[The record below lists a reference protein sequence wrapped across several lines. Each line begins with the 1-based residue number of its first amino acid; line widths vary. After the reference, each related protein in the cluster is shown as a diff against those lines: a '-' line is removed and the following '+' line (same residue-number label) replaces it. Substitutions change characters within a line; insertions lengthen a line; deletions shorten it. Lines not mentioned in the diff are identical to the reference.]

1 MSFLAKTTTK
11 NRNRENLRRAARLT
25 ARVALVVAL
34 VSTVLYGVLL
44 FNDLTTSA
52 RTFHLQTVTFRGLEH
67 ADEGRLQQLVQHVVS
82 TNVLTVRLSE
92 IRERVESEAWVRSAV
107 VRRRLPNQL
116 EVYVQ
121 ERTPEAV
128 AAIDGELTIVD
139 PEGVAL
145 APFGPGFQYL
155 DRPIVK
161 GLLSPPVEGARA
173 SNTRRM
179 QVYRRILDELDAG
192 DQDYSGS
199 ISEVDVGDVSRVK
212 VIPSREPVPVL
223 LGEGDFLRRYETFIS
238 RMDLVQ
244 EVKSKHG
251 RIDWIDVTFDNRI
264 IIHTPRGKDRSPVEV
279 QDSD

>member
-1 MSFLAKTTTK
+1 MAKTTTRH
-11 NRNRENLRRAARLT
+11 RNRENLKKVARLT

-34 VSTVLYGVLL
+34 VSTILYGILL
-44 FNDLTTSA
+44 FNNLTSSA
-52 RTFHLQTVTFRGLEH
+52 RTFHLQEVTFQGLKH
-67 ADEGRLQQLVQHVVS
+67 ADEDRLQQLVQHVVS
-82 TNVLTVRLSE
+82 TNVLTVKLSE
-92 IRERVESEAWVRSAV
+92 LRERVEAEPWVRSAV
-107 VRRRLPNQL
+107 VRRRLPNHL

-161 GLLSPPVEGARA
+161 GLLSSAVEGARA
-173 SNTRRM
+173 SNSRRM
-179 QVYRRILDELDAG
+179 EVYLGILDELGGG
-192 DQDYSGS
+192 DQDYTET
-199 ISEVDVGDVSRVK
+199 ISEIDVGDVSRVE
-212 VIPSREPVPVL
+212 VIPSREPVRVL
-223 LGEGDFLRRYETFIS
+223 LGEGHFLQRYETFIS
-238 RMDLVQ
+238 QMDLVQ
-244 EVKSKHG
+244 EQHG

-264 IIHTPRGKDRSPVEV
+264 IIHTPRGKDQSPLEV

>member
-1 MSFLAKTTTK
+1 MTTRH
-11 NRNRENLRRAARLT
+11 RNRENLKRVARST
-25 ARVALVVAL
+25 ARIALVVAL
-34 VSTVLYGVLL
+34 VSSILYGVLL
-44 FNDLTTSA
+44 FNNLTTSA
-52 RTFHLQTVTFRGLEH
+52 RTFHLQRVTFQGLEH
-67 ADEGRLQQLVQHVVS
+67 ADEDRLQQLVQPLVS

-92 IRERVESEAWVRSAV
+92 VRKRVEAEAWVRSAV

-128 AAIDGELTIVD
+128 ATIDGELTIVD

-145 APFGPGFQYL
+145 APFGPGFQHL

-161 GLLSPPVEGARA
+161 GLLTPAVEGARA
-173 SNTRRM
+173 SNSRRM
-179 QVYRRILDELDAG
+179 QVYLRILDELEAG
-192 DQDYSGS
+192 DQDYTAT
-199 ISEVDVGDVSRVK
+199 ISEIDVGDVRRVK

-223 LGEGDFLRRYETFIS
+223 LGEGDLLQRYETFIS

-244 EVKSKHG
+244 EVKNKHG

-264 IIHTPRGKDRSPVEV
+264 IIHTPRGKDQSTVETLG
-279 QDSD
+279 SD

>member
-1 MSFLAKTTTK
+1 MAKTTTRH
-11 NRNRENLRRAARLT
+11 RNRENLKRVARLT

-34 VSTVLYGVLL
+34 VSTILYGVLL
-44 FNDLTTSA
+44 FNNLTTSA
-52 RTFHLQTVTFRGLEH
+52 RTFHLQEVTFQGLEN
-67 ADEGRLQQLVQHVVS
+67 ADEERLQQLVRHVVS

-92 IRERVESEAWVRSAV
+92 VRERVEAEAWVRSAV

-128 AAIDGELTIVD
+128 AAVDGELIIVD
-139 PEGVAL
+139 AEGVAL

-161 GLLSPPVEGARA
+161 GLLSSAVEGARA
-173 SNTRRM
+173 LNRRRM
-179 QVYRRILDELDAG
+179 QVYLGILDELASG
-192 DQDYSGS
+192 DQDYTQS

-223 LGEGDFLRRYETFIS
+223 LGEGDFLQRYETFIS
-238 RMDLVQ
+238 QMDLVQ
-244 EVKSKHG
+244 ELKDEHG
-251 RIDWIDVTFDNRI
+251 IIDWIDMTFDNRI
-264 IIHTPRGKDRSPVEV
+264 IIHTPTGKDQGPLEI

>member
-1 MSFLAKTTTK
+1 MTTRH
-11 NRNRENLRRAARLT
+11 RNRENLKRVARST
-25 ARVALVVAL
+25 ARIALVVAL
-34 VSTVLYGVLL
+34 VSSILYGVLL
-44 FNDLTTSA
+44 FNNLTTSA
-52 RTFHLQTVTFRGLEH
+52 RTFHLQGVTFQGLEH
-67 ADEGRLQQLVQHVVS
+67 ADEDRLQQLVQPLVS

-92 IRERVESEAWVRSAV
+92 VRKRVEAEAWVRSAV

-128 AAIDGELTIVD
+128 ATIDGELTIVD

-145 APFGPGFQYL
+145 APFGPGFQHL

-161 GLLSPPVEGARA
+161 GLLSPAVEGARA
-173 SNTRRM
+173 SNSRRM
-179 QVYRRILDELDAG
+179 QVYLRILDELEAG
-192 DQDYSGS
+192 DQDYTAT
-199 ISEVDVGDVSRVK
+199 ISEIDVGDVRRVK

-223 LGEGDFLRRYETFIS
+223 LGEGDFLQRYETFIS

-244 EVKSKHG
+244 EVKNKHG

-264 IIHTPRGKDRSPVEV
+264 IIHTPRGKDQSTVEALG
-279 QDSD
+279 SG

>member
-1 MSFLAKTTTK
+1 MTTRH
-11 NRNRENLRRAARLT
+11 RNRANLKRVARST
-25 ARVALVVAL
+25 ARIALVVAL
-34 VSTVLYGVLL
+34 VSSILYGVLL
-44 FNDLTTSA
+44 FNNLTTSA
-52 RTFHLQTVTFRGLEH
+52 RTFHLQGVTFQGLEH
-67 ADEGRLQQLVQHVVS
+67 ADEDRLQQLVQPLVS

-92 IRERVESEAWVRSAV
+92 VRKRVEAEAWVRSAV

-128 AAIDGELTIVD
+128 ATIDGELTIVD

-145 APFGPGFQYL
+145 APFGPGFQHL

-161 GLLSPPVEGARA
+161 GLLSPAVEGARA
-173 SNTRRM
+173 SNSRRM
-179 QVYRRILDELDAG
+179 QVYLRILDELEAG
-192 DQDYSGS
+192 DQDYTAT
-199 ISEVDVGDVSRVK
+199 ISEIDVGDVRRVK

-223 LGEGDFLRRYETFIS
+223 LGEGDFLQRYETFIS

-244 EVKSKHG
+244 EVKNKHG

-264 IIHTPRGKDRSPVEV
+264 IIHTPRGKDQSTVEALG
-279 QDSD
+279 SG